1 MSITPVNLTD
11 TFDVWRT
18 RTNQIITLTDEITS
32 NVSNTSNIAVAAF
45 AKANGV
51 GTGANAYLISVIAG
65 ANTAVGAGANAY
77 STSVGAGANA
87 YLISVIAGANTAV
100 GTGANAYST
109 SVGAGANAYMI
120 SVQNGSNTAIGAG
133 ANAFATSVNTYVRTI
148 AVASFAKA
156 NSALA
161 NTSDV
166 SFVGNLN
173 FPSGN
178 VGILTTSAK
187 SGLDING
194 SYCVKATAAGSGT
207 LDCRTGNYFTRTIT
221 GNETITFTNPPSTG
235 SAFGLVLVLTNGGS
249 ATVTWGSSPKWPS
262 GTAPTLTASGTD
274 ILVFVTNDGGTTW
287 RGNLVQKDSR

>member
-32 NVSNTSNIAVAAF
+32 NVSNTSNIAVASF

-51 GTGANAYLISVIAG
+51 GTGANAYLISIIAG
-65 ANTAVGAGANAY
+65 ANTAVGAGANAYSTSLATTIGAGANAYSASVGVGANAY

-87 YLISVIAGANTAV
+87 YLISIIAGANTAV
-100 GTGANAYST
+100 
-109 SVGAGANAYMI
+109 
-120 SVQNGSNTAIGAG
+120 GAG

-161 NTSDV
+161 NTSGV

-207 LDCRTGNYFTRTIT
+207 LDCITGNYFTRTIT